1 MGQRHQIYVKLP
13 NKKIIG
19 LHHQW
24 LFGLRA
30 LSQLKNFLTFL
41 DNAVKNNN
49 GDCFDY
55 HAYQVLESCYAI
67 NIVDGYV
74 SRVHL
79 LESISPMREDNNNGI
94 TCIDLSDIDSPTY
107 CFASLIGLECLND
120 SITSKDYKNK
130 TPLGY
135 KTWLYLHYPTHNYSL
150 FSFFDDYKVMTQ
162 KTLDEFLNYA
172 NWFITTQL
180 KKPNRLPDSLQHISI
195 KLSWFFGLK
204 YGGYLQAILWVNR
217 EYK

>member
-1 MGQRHQIYVKLP
+1 MGQRHQVYVKLP
-13 NKKIIG
+13 NNKIIG

-30 LSQLKNFLTFL
+30 LSQLKTFLTFVK
-41 DNAVKNNN
+41 NAVDNNN

-67 NIVDGYV
+67 NIIDGYV

-79 LESISPMREDNNNGI
+79 LESISPLSEDNNNGI
-94 TCIDLSDIDSPTY
+94 TCIDLSDIDNPTY
-107 CFASLIGLECLND
+107 CFSSIRGLECLDD

-135 KTWLYLHYPTHNYSL
+135 KTWLYLHDPKHDFKE
-150 FSFFDDYKVMTQ
+150 FSFFDDYKVMSQ
-162 KTLDEFLNYA
+162 ETLDGFINA
-172 NWFITTQL
+172 N
-180 KKPNRLPDSLQHISI
+180 
-195 KLSWFFGLK
+195 
-204 YGGYLQAILWVNR
+204 
-217 EYK
+217 